1 MTLLVQHACIDS
13 NNDPNPNPNANPNN
27 EKIQTSLNLTLILPP
42 DARAQERYGA

>member
-1 MTLLVQHACIDS
+1 MIIFVAHADILGH
-13 NNDPNPNPNANPNN
+13 NDPNANPNN